1 MILRCPRVII
11 RIVWFRWRCAWRWRM
26 VCPIAW
32 HRGIYGV
39 TIACSF
45 PSQQFRTGSPP
56 GGPGEK
62 KAAIYIETDYLDTAL
77 IDFSGYIA
85 ADELYDGPF
94 CVLSIVDNRN
104 FKRLIYEV
112 LDHDPTHKDIIR
124 FFERF
129 HDKLASRGLTLQ
141 GITTDGSALYP
152 LPIAQVFGDVQ
163 HQVCAFHVIKELTK
177 AILHAV
183 TKVRKELKNTMPKLS
198 RGRPTQAQRRVA
210 RRNKRIGEK
219 IADLFDHRY
228 LFVKHHLTES
238 EKKTLKRI
246 TRGLPQLRT
255 LRDIMDQV
263 YRLFDRRCRTDTARS
278 KLAKLRQRVRRF
290 KRVGRTLSKLFSPN
304 LEKALMFLN
313 DSLLPSTSN
322 AVERGFRRHRK
333 MQKSVYRVRTQANII
348 GRIALDM

>member
-1 MILRCPRVII
+1 
-11 RIVWFRWRCAWRWRM
+11 M
-26 VCPIAW
+26 VCPIALR
-32 HRGIYGV
+32 RGICGE

-45 PSQQFRTGSPP
+45 PSQRSKIGSR
-56 GGPGEK
+56 PGEK
-62 KAAIYIETDYLDTAL
+62 KAARTIETDYLDTAL
-77 IDFSGYIA
+77 TNFSGYIA

-112 LDHDPTHKDIIR
+112 LDHDPTHVDIIR
-124 FFERF
+124 LFERF
-129 HDKLASRGLTLQ
+129 KHELALRGLTLQ
-141 GITTDGSALYP
+141 GVTTDGSPLYP

-198 RGRPTQAQRRVA
+198 RGRPTQAQRYAA
-210 RRNKRIGEK
+210 RRNKRIAKK
-219 IADLFDHRY
+219 IADLFEHRY

-313 DSLLPSTSN
+313 DTLLPSTSN

-333 MQKSVYRVRTQANII
+333 MQKSVYRVRTQGNII
-348 GRIALDM
+348 GRIALDMRRDAQGKTRTQTTRLLHMARNNHGP